1 MNATCSE
8 LARDEEMAGTA
19 PAATAWLILEQ
30 PGPWGPDALNES
42 GLEPELGAFLATLTP
57 EYGIRVAL
65 ARHVDRPER
74 EDDGRRNVWLA
85 RVTSSDMQLRHT
97 VMTDTTELLE
107 LDYAAMAIG
116 YLPEIGEIESHPL
129 LLVCTHGRRDA
140 CCAVHGRSLLTAL
153 LEGAD
158 DVQRNHIW
166 ECSHIGGHRFAPST
180 LTLPSGAVHG
190 RVGPDEARD
199 FLQRTMVDEVLPS
212 RFRGRTCYPAPF
224 QVAGAYVRRVM
235 DVDAATELDVQRVV
249 AGKAV
254 PAHPTAAIF
263 ETVARAEVKA
273 QDGRVWR
280 LLVEQHEVDR
290 IESCGAEPT
299 VGTTWQV
306 VDCEQLRG

>member
-1 MNATCSE
+1 MKMTCSE
-8 LARDEEMAGTA
+8 LARDEELAGTA
-19 PAATAWLILEQ
+19 PPATAWLILEQ
-30 PGPWGPDALNES
+30 PGPWGSDALNES
-42 GLEPELGAFLATLTP
+42 GLDPELGAFLSSLTP

-74 EDDGRRNVWLA
+74 EDDGRRHVWLA
-85 RVTSSDMQLRHT
+85 RVTSSDMQLRHA
-97 VMTDTTELLE
+97 VLTDTAELMH

-116 YLPEIGEIESHPL
+116 YLPEIGDVEPHSL

-140 CCAVHGRSLLTAL
+140 CCAVHGRTLLTAL
-153 LEGAD
+153 LEAAD
-158 DVQRNHIW
+158 ETQRRHIW

-190 RVGPDEARD
+190 RVTADEARD
-199 FLQRTMVDEVLPS
+199 FLQRTMQDQVLPN

-263 ETVARAEVKA
+263 ESVARAEVKA
-273 QDGRVWR
+273 QDGRMWR
-280 LLVEQHEVDR
+280 LLVEQHDVDR
-290 IESCGAEPT
+290 VESCGADA
-299 VGTTWQV
+299 VLGSTWQV